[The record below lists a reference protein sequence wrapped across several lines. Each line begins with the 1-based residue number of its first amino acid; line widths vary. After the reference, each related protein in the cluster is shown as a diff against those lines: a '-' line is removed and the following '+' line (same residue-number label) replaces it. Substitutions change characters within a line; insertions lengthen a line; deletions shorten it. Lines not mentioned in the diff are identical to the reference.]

1 MSEFEY
7 EIDDS
12 EVTITNYTGAGGDVV
27 VPDTIDGFPVTCIGD
42 NAFCYCAG
50 LTSITLPEG
59 CTTIGYYAFSRCTS
73 LTSITLPNSITTISV
88 GAFQAC
94 TSLTSITLP
103 NSITTIEERAFAR
116 CTVLTSI
123 TLPNSLITIGVRA
136 FARCTSLTSITL
148 PNSITTIGRWAFQDC
163 DADITIRRDTEQKK
177 LHAIY
182 ALVQANRNYTAPE
195 AFELVCEK
203 IMELKEDAK

>member
-1 MSEFEY
+1 MSDFEY
-7 EIDDS
+7 EVEDGK
-12 EVTITNYTGAGGDVV
+12 VTITGYTGNGGDVV
-27 VPDTIDGFPVTCIGD
+27 IPDEIEGLPVTCIGD
-42 NAFCYCAG
+42 NAFCYCTG

-59 CTTIGYYAFSRCTS
+59 CTTIGYYVFSGCTG

-88 GAFQAC
+88 GAFKGC
-94 TSLTSITLP
+94 P
-103 NSITTIEERAFAR
+103 
-116 CTVLTSI
+116 
-123 TLPNSLITIGVRA
+123 
-136 FARCTSLTSITL
+136 
-148 PNSITTIGRWAFQDC
+148 
-163 DADITIRRDTEQKK
+163 ADITIRRDTEQKK